1 MRMQVRQGSDWG
13 VGGAGQ
19 ETGGAGRADEGRVL
33 GRGCCHQDHGEGA
46 GKTHTGPRHL
56 EFGGTSSRHSD
67 LGVWSLRWSV
77 CVRWGRGESRR
88 RASPEELCHL
98 SGCASVSSCYVTATC
113 SDSVLG
119 GRKLSAGWQAD
130 LSWACAREDSMT
142 RGPPVPG
149 PLPHSHSS
157 TWTAGP
163 AGRVLMAALPEAR
176 EGAWRPVRPPRGEV
190 HSRAHHVAQGP
201 EVGGPLH
208 PCEGRGRRVG
218 AEGTKKRACHSG
230 HPSEPPR

>member
-1 MRMQVRQGSDWG
+1 MEGALAGLRGQGGQAVVRMQVRQGGDWG

-33 GRGCCHQDHGEGA
+33 GRGCCHQDGHGEGA

-56 EFGGTSSRHSD
+56 EFGVTSSRHSD

-149 PLPHSHSS
+149 PLPHSRSS

-163 AGRVLMAALPEAR
+163 
-176 EGAWRPVRPPRGEV
+176 VRA
-190 HSRAHHVAQGP
+190 RAHGCAARGSR
-201 EVGGPLH
+201 GGVETREAPQ
-208 PCEGRGRRVG
+208 GRGSQSSTSRGPRSRG
-218 AEGTKKRACHSG
+218 GRS
-230 HPSEPPR
+230 PPPM